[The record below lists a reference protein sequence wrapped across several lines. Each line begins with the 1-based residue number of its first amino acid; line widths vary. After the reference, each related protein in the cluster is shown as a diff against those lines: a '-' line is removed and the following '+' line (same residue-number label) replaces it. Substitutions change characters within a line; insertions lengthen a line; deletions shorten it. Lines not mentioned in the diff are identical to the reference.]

1 MIYLI
6 CDVMKKYIN
15 LLFYFISFLFME
27 IIFKLIVFDKFFSM
41 SLINTFVYIL
51 FASCFCFTI
60 TTFMNRRFNRIN
72 TRIVLATIAVLYS
85 MQICVYNMFSF
96 FFSLSLLNAAGQT
109 LEFASDIVRVIFS
122 NIFYIILMFVPFIM
136 SFVLK
141 KFLCFDRHKGKQHL
155 FNWIITLIILAIF
168 FGTLFI
174 NKNKDY
180 SPYKA
185 YFKHN
190 DIALEVQNLGLLDAT
205 ANDFFKFVFKF
216 SEQIDLD
223 ITIPDNNTGKKEEPK
238 PEEKVYKYN
247 NLDIDFTSLI
257 ENEKNSTLKNMHTY
271 FANDKGTLQND
282 YTGFFKG
289 KNLILFMAESYNEI
303 AVNEELTPT
312 FYKLTHEGFVFDNY
326 YSPTISS
333 TLGGEFQELSGLYP
347 ANGFV
352 NHWKSGKNSYPM
364 GLGKVF
370 ADAGYN
376 TFAYHDHWYRFQD
389 RHIYLKSLGFTN
401 FKGCGNGL
409 GDIMNCNQWPE
420 DDVQMINV
428 TVDDYINSDK
438 PFMVFYA
445 AVSGHGNYSWG
456 GNAMS
461 KKNKELVKD
470 LPYSDGIKAY
480 IAAQIQFDR
489 ALETL
494 IKKLEEAGKLEDTVI
509 AFAPDHYPY
518 MLNMDEINGAS
529 TYKRDSIVEVNHTNF
544 VLWNSAMEKVEVK
557 KVGSTIDVMPTIY
570 NVMGI
575 PYDSRLFIGKDI
587 LSTEPG
593 LAIFGNRSWVSDYG
607 TYFASSKKFVPKD
620 GVDVPEDYV
629 SNMNKAVSNKIAMSG
644 YILSQNYYKKVLG
657 D

>member
-1 MIYLI
+1 
-6 CDVMKKYIN
+6 
-15 LLFYFISFLFME
+15 ME
-27 IIFKLIVFDKFFSM
+27 
-41 SLINTFVYIL
+41 
-51 FASCFCFTI
+51 
-60 TTFMNRRFNRIN
+60 
-72 TRIVLATIAVLYS
+72 
-85 MQICVYNMFSF
+85 
-96 FFSLSLLNAAGQT
+96 
-109 LEFASDIVRVIFS
+109 
-122 NIFYIILMFVPFIM
+122 
-136 SFVLK
+136 
-141 KFLCFDRHKGKQHL
+141 
-155 FNWIITLIILAIF
+155 
-168 FGTLFI
+168 
-174 NKNKDY
+174 
-180 SPYKA
+180 
-185 YFKHN
+185 
-190 DIALEVQNLGLLDAT
+190 
-205 ANDFFKFVFKF
+205 
-216 SEQIDLD
+216 
-223 ITIPDNNTGKKEEPK
+223 
-238 PEEKVYKYN
+238 
-247 NLDIDFTSLI
+247 
-257 ENEKNSTLKNMHTY
+257 
-271 FANDKGTLQND
+271 
-282 YTGFFKG
+282 
-289 KNLILFMAESYNEI
+289 
-303 AVNEELTPT
+303 
-312 FYKLTHEGFVFDNY
+312 
-326 YSPTISS
+326 
-333 TLGGEFQELSGLYP
+333 
-347 ANGFV
+347 
-352 NHWKSGKNSYPM
+352 
-364 GLGKVF
+364 
-370 ADAGYN
+370 
-376 TFAYHDHWYRFQD
+376 
-389 RHIYLKSLGFTN
+389 
-401 FKGCGNGL
+401 
-409 GDIMNCNQWPE
+409 
-420 DDVQMINV
+420 
-428 TVDDYINSDK
+428 
-438 PFMVFYA
+438 